1 MIVAPGRDSAAV
13 RCLFSTANSIHSA
26 AYTCS
31 LLFSVLSAA
40 GIFQRKVI
48 SRPVIS
54 PLAIHSVQTLHL
66 TR

>member
-13 RCLFSTANSIHSA
+13 RCLFSTANSIPSA

-31 LLFSVLSAA
+31 LLFSVLSA

-48 SRPVIS
+48 SCPVIS